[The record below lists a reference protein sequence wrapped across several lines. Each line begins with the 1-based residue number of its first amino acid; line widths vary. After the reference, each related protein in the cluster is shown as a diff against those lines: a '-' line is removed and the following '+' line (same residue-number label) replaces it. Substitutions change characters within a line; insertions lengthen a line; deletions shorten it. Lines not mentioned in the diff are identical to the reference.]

1 MLLLVA
7 CLAYVGHT
15 YRDESRQASADQV
28 QAVVVD
34 KIKTGR
40 AGRGHRKHKLVV
52 HVDGE
57 RNSLRVSGSD
67 FEFYH
72 VGDTI
77 TVDVYSDGTLHLPGE
92 DHSRQRRIAL
102 LGALVFAGLAGR
114 QVWKHYQGDT
124 A

>member
-28 QAVVVD
+28 QAVVVN
-34 KIKTGR
+34 KIKSGR
-40 AGRGHRKHKLVV
+40 RGRRKHKLIV

-57 RNSLRVSGSD
+57 RNSVRVSGS
-67 FEFYH
+67 EFGSYL
-72 VGDTI
+72 VGETI
-77 TVDVYSDGTLHLPGE
+77 DLEVYSDGTLHLPGE

-102 LGALVFAGLAGR
+102 LGALVFAGLAGH
-114 QVWKHYQGDT
+114 QVWKHYKGNS